1 MPQPAFGL
9 LGPLDVRIDGR
20 VVAIGSR
27 KQRVLLC
34 ALLATPGRVVPTAT
48 LVELLGATS
57 PRRARR

>member
-1 MPQPAFGL
+1 MPQRAFGFAL
-9 LGPLDVRIDGR
+9 CADVRIDGR

-48 LVELLGATS
+48 LVEVLGVQA
-57 PRRARR
+57 AR